1 MREGAASVLVSTT
14 ASLRYAIANVVSR
27 LMASSS
33 SETARA
39 NCPASLAFRACEYL
53 RSASS
58 DPVVTCSSGSLAR
71 IARSDSP
78 IRSRSLAEQ
87 PHDARLRQ
95 VYAERLGERGPERR
109 VRRAVL
115 EVGQHQAVPLRQHA
129 ARDQGPYRSDAE

>member
-71 IARSDSP
+71 IARSDSDP
-78 IRSRSLAEQ
+78 LAQ
-87 PHDARLRQ
+87 PRREPVHGSDDRA
-95 VYAERLGERGPERR
+95 VVLGVFPQGDERGA
-109 VRRAVL
+109 VRC
-115 EVGQHQAVPLRQHA
+115 
-129 ARDQGPYRSDAE
+129 